1 MCNSRPPVKPHTR
14 SYERSFFLPH
24 RKTRTI
30 DLSFLSAKSECCS
43 ALSTVIP
50 LLSCRSA
57 PPRGLSPVVG
67 FTLWFC
73 HKTRDNSSTLMLFLF
88 TLFVF
93 GQASS
98 PAPHLCSL
106 DVRPCVHP
114 SFVHTGSCCLGPFYI
129 YVYTPPPCSFWGLNG
144 RSTFLFSI
152 HTPFSFGSLPRPL
165 KYLVLCSGTIRLV
178 VYLASSYSVCPGAEL

>member
-73 HKTRDNSSTLMLFLF
+73 HKTRDNSSTLMLFSIHSFCLWTSFLPRPSLVLSGRSAMRPSLF
-88 TLFVF
+88 RSHWELLPWSFLY
-93 GQASS
+93 
-98 PAPHLCSL
+98 LC
-106 DVRPCVHP
+106 
-114 SFVHTGSCCLGPFYI
+114 I
-129 YVYTPPPCSFWGLNG
+129 YPPPCSFWGLNG

-152 HTPFSFGSLPRPL
+152 HTPFSFGSL
-165 KYLVLCSGTIRLV
+165 
-178 VYLASSYSVCPGAEL
+178 LAL